1 MAAGLGF
8 KDFVTGEVLTA
19 ADVDGY
25 LMQGIWVF
33 ANATAR
39 DAAVTSPQ
47 EGNFA
52 FLKDTNTTTYYTG
65 SAWTNLDTTGMVNPM
80 TTTGDTIY
88 SSSGSTPA
96 RLGIGTAGQ
105 VLQVNSGATAPEWAT
120 PASGGGMT
128 LISTTTLTGA
138 SVSLTSIPGTYKNL
152 QLVLRDFYP
161 SSSSTS
167 IRMKL
172 NNDTNNNLDYFTVR
186 STSTAS
192 ANSLGGNDLAFNDNS
207 TNQNNSDGDAHA
219 ILNFYDYA
227 EALKQIGDGVYVYN
241 TPSGYAFVYCTFIY
255 KPSTS
260 AAITSIQLAPG
271 SGNFGGGTA
280 LLYGVS

>member
-8 KDFVTGEVLTA
+8 KDFTTGEVLTA

-33 ANATAR
+33 ASAAAR

-96 RLGIGTAGQ
+96 RLGIGSTGQ
-105 VLQVNSGATAPEWAT
+105 VLTVAGGVPSWAT

-128 LISTTTLTGA
+128 LISTTTLSSTTTTISVSSNSYKQLILAFRDLAQSGNTNLGVRINSISGA
-138 SVSLTSIPGTYKNL
+138 SDYLNRVSGSTNGT
-152 QLVLRDFYP
+152 
-161 SSSSTS
+161 
-167 IRMKL
+167 
-172 NNDTNNNLDYFTVR
+172 
-186 STSTAS
+186 
-192 ANSLGGNDLAFNDNS
+192 AFNYSTKNS
-207 TNQNNSDGDAHA
+207 FAVLNAAGVDGYGTNVVNGTV
-219 ILNFYDYA
+219 NFYDA
-227 EALKQIGDGVYVYN
+227 NSTKNKLIFATIAGKDSGGNWGNIMN
-241 TPSGYAFVYCTFIY
+241 TTAAVQDTAVISSIDVCSFDTFTL
-255 KPSTS
+255 S
-260 AAITSIQLAPG
+260 
-271 SGNFGGGTA
+271 GTA

>member
-8 KDFVTGEVLTA
+8 KDFTTGEVLTA

-33 ANATAR
+33 ASAAAR

-105 VLQVNSGATAPEWAT
+105 VLTVNSGATAPEWAT
-120 PASGGGMT
+120 PAAGGGLT
-128 LISTTTLTGA
+128 LLDTLSLSGSSTTSATFSSAYKYLMLYVNQVYGSTTNSLSIRLNADSGNNYAYQLFTPGGVETLTA
-138 SVSLTSIPGTYKNL
+138 TNRIRIATMSTNTATLQRTYAVV
-152 QLVLRDFYP
+152 QLWRP
-161 SSSSTS
+161 SDTDVVYVNSTQTCNSST
-167 IRMKL
+167 
-172 NNDTNNNLDYFTVR
+172 NPEYQ
-186 STSTAS
+186 TSV
-192 ANSLGGNDLAFNDNS
+192 
-207 TNQNNSDGDAHA
+207 
-219 ILNFYDYA
+219 
-227 EALKQIGDGVYVYN
+227 GVYDN
-241 TPSGYAFVYCTFIY
+241 
-255 KPSTS
+255 S
-260 AAITSIQLAPG
+260 AAITSVTVLPG
-271 SGNFGGGTA
+271 AGTMTAGTVYIYGGN
-280 LLYGVS
+280 